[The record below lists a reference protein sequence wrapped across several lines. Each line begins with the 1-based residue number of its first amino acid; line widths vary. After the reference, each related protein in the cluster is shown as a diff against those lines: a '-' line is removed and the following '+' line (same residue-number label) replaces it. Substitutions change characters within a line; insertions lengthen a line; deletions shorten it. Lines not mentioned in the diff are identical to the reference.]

1 MSQVTHP
8 RISLPTQ
15 LPRRSAALL
24 AGLLALVA
32 AAAVALVLALSGG
45 FSADASPGGAQA
57 QPTLRADGGPEE
69 SGVAATLGSRPSG
82 GPDESST
89 AASISGR

>member
-24 AGLLALVA
+24 TGLLALVA
-32 AAAVALVLALSGG
+32 AAAVVLALALGG
-45 FSADASPGGAQA
+45 ASSEDVSSVGAQA

-69 SGVAATLGSRPSG
+69 SGVAATLGSLPSG